1 MEIKIVISD
10 TTGQTGIPS
19 GSLQIG
25 GREAPESAQA
35 GGMQAGAA
43 GPTEALA
50 GAAAPAELL
59 KRAQALGALDAGP
72 APSLGGML
80 TSGTPQPFITG
91 STPDMGST
99 SGLGSSPGQSAGS
112 APCVAMEV
120 HTFEAG
126 GEK

>member
-1 MEIKIVISD
+1 MEIRIVISD
-10 TTGQTGIPS
+10 TTGQTGTSS
-19 GSLQIG
+19 GSLQTA
-25 GREAPESAQA
+25 GREALESAQA

-43 GPTEALA
+43 GSEALTS
-50 GAAAPAELL
+50 AAAPVDLL

-112 APCVAMEV
+112 APCLPMEV
-120 HTFEAG
+120 HTLEAG
-126 GEK
+126 GGND